1 MQNVNHPQLMLI
13 INPTAGKNQARER
26 AFAFINYFFQNGYH
40 VTVFPTQEKGDGT
53 RFVAEYAVK
62 YQHVVCVGGDGTL
75 NEVVSGLMQIP
86 PETRPMLGYIPAGTT
101 NDFAS
106 TLGIPSKMTDA
117 MKQIVKGVPFPCD
130 IGCFNGRY
138 FTYVAAFGLFTE
150 VSYETPQMLKNTL
163 GHFAYILEGVKSLTT
178 VRSYHMEIEADGE
191 MIEDD
196 FIYGQFSN
204 STSIGGMLSIEK
216 AGVSLN
222 DGLFEVLLIKMP
234 TNPLELNEII
244 AALLQQK
251 VKDCPFIYFR
261 QAAHIR
267 VRTKTPVAWTLDGEA
282 GGTATE
288 VRADII
294 PQALTLLLNRKE
306 ARQEIETEPP
316 QPEQNEA
323 TQVLEAENKE

>member
-1 MQNVNHPQLMLI
+1 MQNMSHPKLMLI

-26 AFAFINYFFQNGYH
+26 TFAFINYFFRNGYH
-40 VTVFPTQEKGDGT
+40 VTVFPTQGKGDGT
-53 RFVAEYAVK
+53 RFAAAYAAD
-62 YQHVVCVGGDGTL
+62 YHHIVCVGGDGTL
-75 NEVVSGLMQIP
+75 NEVVSGLMQLP
-86 PETRPMLGYIPAGTT
+86 LETRPPLGYIPAGTT

-106 TLGIPSKMTDA
+106 TLGIPSKTADA
-117 MKQIVKGVPFPCD
+117 MRQITEGVPFECD

-150 VSYETPQMLKNTL
+150 VSYETPQMLKNTF
-163 GHFAYILEGVKSLTT
+163 GHFAYILEGIKSLATI
-178 VRSYHMEIEADGE
+178 RSYHMKLEVDGE
-191 MIEDD
+191 IIEDD

-244 AALLQQK
+244 TALLQQR
-251 VKDCPFIYFR
+251 VKDCAFIYFR

-267 VRTKTPVAWTLDGEA
+267 VQSPKEIAWTLDGEA

-294 PQALTLLLNRKE
+294 PQALTFLLNQKE
-306 ARQEIETEPP
+306 ARKEITADLPR
-316 QPEQNEA
+316 PEQEERQNNA
-323 TQVLEAENKE
+323 SSEN

>member
-53 RFVAEYAVK
+53 RFVAEYAVE

-117 MKQIVKGVPFPCD
+117 MKQIVEGVPFPCD

-163 GHFAYILEGVKSLTT
+163 GHFAYILEGVKSLAT
-178 VRSYHMEIEADGE
+178 VRSYHLKIEADGE
-191 MIEDD
+191 IIEDD

-261 QAAHIR
+261 QAAHVR
-267 VRTKTPVAWTLDGEA
+267 VHTEEPVAWTLDGEA

-294 PQALTLLLNRKE
+294 PQALTFLLNRKE
-306 ARQEIETEPP
+306 AQKEIEVDLP
-316 QPEQNEA
+316 QPEQKEV
-323 TQVLEAENKE
+323 TQALEAESK